1 MLHFIRRHLKL
12 DEGPTGNAL
21 SAPRQKRTFDSANEL
36 SAVLYDPQ
44 LKARAHVSAAICS
57 DLSVDAGL
65 VTATH
70 RAILKS
76 FGAAWT

>member
-1 MLHFIRRHLKL
+1 MLHFIPRHLKL
-12 DEGPTGNAL
+12 DEGPTAMRRFA
-21 SAPRQKRTFDSANEL
+21 SKREFDSANEL

-70 RAILKS
+70 GAILKR